1 MPACWPAHPP
11 TTLSLS
17 PPPSLFPDKKFPV
30 EAHFW
35 VDKLFYYIEDKGANF
50 VDFVLHFLDLS
61 EIKTGD
67 LFERFVNLEVS
78 LEVQHKTQNM
88 FTFFTGTN

>member
-1 MPACWPAHPP
+1 M
-11 TTLSLS
+11 L
-17 PPPSLFPDKKFPV
+17 
-30 EAHFW
+30 
-35 VDKLFYYIEDKGANF
+35 YNF

-67 LFERFVNLEVS
+67 LIERFVNLEVS

-88 FTFFTGTN
+88 LTFFTGAN